1 MIGSPSDLA
10 EERRAATEAI
20 AEWNAQHADAEGAV
34 LLSVKWETHALP
46 TSGKRPQVAIN
57 EQLVDR
63 CDILIGMFWTKLGTS
78 TGVAASGTVEEIDR
92 FVADGKPAM
101 LYFSGRKVSN
111 AKLDPKQSAKLTKFK
126 AKTYKDALV
135 GSFVSVEQLRRVL
148 LRDLTRQVRMLN
160 PRAGQADRIGRAM
173 AITDLIRQHKRDGI
187 SIDEFK
193 SYDELLR
200 AKRRSPTELL
210 DPIEPGGKGPNGYP
224 IGYTGEG
231 DKVEWIPSD
240 EVEGETWPMILR
252 RGDKAI
258 LAAYKGFSGTRFGG
272 TDTRIGC
279 TLFEPARRNLPPGR
293 SRSTGSREKSRQAH
307 RAQVRTQEFLG
318 WDDFEWGLL
327 RGRLS
332 ALSWVLGSE
341 RTSRSTP
348 NLSAFA
354 ARATN
359 ATSAPSPDRIGRAH
373 RVLQFDML
381 SKLLTR

>member
-258 LAAYKGFSGTRFGG
+258 LAAYKGFLGQG
-272 TDTRIGC
+272 
-279 TLFEPARRNLPPGR
+279 LVEPTPELAVRSSNRQGETYRRAEAD
-293 SRSTGSREKSRQAH
+293 TGSREKSRQAH
-307 RAQVRTQEFLG
+307 RAQVRTQESRLG
-318 WDDFEWGLL
+318 RFRMGAAK
-327 RGRLS
+327 RPIIG
-332 ALSWVLGSE
+332 AKLGAWIRME
-341 RTSRSTP
+341 RVRSTP